1 VITGRRAAEIVQSI
15 QSAVEGG
22 QLKRGQGLPTVRTL
36 ADELGVNR
44 NTVAAAYK
52 LLSDAGIIEG
62 RGRQGSRVTSD
73 TSAAPHMRTSPRDL
87 AGGNP
92 DPALL
97 PDMTSVL
104 RAMGWHQRAYE
115 DPPDDPEL
123 MRILGQRL
131 ERDGLPIGELWLA
144 SGTFDA
150 IATIFRKMLAPGD
163 AIGVEDPC
171 FMTTLGLM
179 RQAGYATLPMAVDD
193 EGVTPEGL
201 RSALKSGAKAL
212 ILTPRAHNPFGGSW
226 TPTRLA
232 ALREVLRA
240 YPDVLL
246 IEDDHYAVLSR
257 FPPVSLVDAD
267 RPHWAIIR
275 SVSKYIG
282 PDLRLAVVNSSREL
296 SRACLSLSAYTSRWV
311 SSVLQKCVLSVLSA
325 PGHEQMIAK
334 AAAAYERRREGVIA
348 ALAAEGIQAHGR
360 DGMNVW
366 IPVAD
371 EQAVARRLRDSGWT
385 VRTGAIFRLASP
397 PAIRVTASAID
408 KTLSEEFARTLA
420 AIVRDE
426 GVERGA

>member
-1 VITGRRAAEIVQSI
+1 MITGRRAAEIVQSI

-52 LLSDAGIIEG
+52 LLSEAGIIEG

-73 TSAAPHMRTSPRDL
+73 AAAAPRMRTSPRDL

-179 RQAGYATLPMAVDD
+179 RQAGA
-193 EGVTPEGL
+193 G
-201 RSALKSGAKAL
+201 
-212 ILTPRAHNPFGGSW
+212 
-226 TPTRLA
+226 
-232 ALREVLRA
+232 
-240 YPDVLL
+240 
-246 IEDDHYAVLSR
+246 
-257 FPPVSLVDAD
+257 
-267 RPHWAIIR
+267 
-275 SVSKYIG
+275 
-282 PDLRLAVVNSSREL
+282 
-296 SRACLSLSAYTSRWV
+296 SRADDRQSR
-311 SSVLQKCVLSVLSA
+311 
-325 PGHEQMIAK
+325 
-334 AAAAYERRREGVIA
+334 
-348 ALAAEGIQAHGR
+348 GR
-360 DGMNVW
+360 
-366 IPVAD
+366 
-371 EQAVARRLRDSGWT
+371 L
-385 VRTGAIFRLASP
+385 
-397 PAIRVTASAID
+397 
-408 KTLSEEFARTLA
+408 
-420 AIVRDE
+420 
-426 GVERGA
+426 